1 MSFDTVLRETM
12 LAEHADRWIDL
23 AIDNIEREYPY
34 MPWMVVEG
42 PGALPSHRDLHP
54 AFFGSFDWHSCV
66 EMYWVAV
73 RLMRLAPGTSAEAP
87 AREAIDRY
95 LTDEHIATEN
105 AFFTAP
111 ATRNFERPYGWGWL
125 LALQEELDCW
135 DDGDSQRWA
144 STLRPLAET
153 IAASFPHWLPL
164 LTYPL
169 RIGMHANTAFALL
182 RSLDHAERLAG
193 SGNPALLNAIHEAA
207 NRFFG
212 DDDDYPAR
220 YEPSGADFLSAAL
233 SEAELMSRIV
243 PGEDFPSWLER
254 FLPGLPDGRPVQL
267 FTPAIVSDGSDGQIA
282 HLAGLN
288 LSRAAS
294 FLGIANALPEE
305 DPRVPVLEEA
315 ARQHSEAS
323 LSSVSGSDYMME
335 HWLAAYATLLL
346 TA

>member
-1 MSFDTVLRETM
+1 MTFQPATRLDM
-12 LAEHADRWIDL
+12 LADHANEWIDL

-34 MPWMVVEG
+34 MPWLVVEG
-42 PGALPSHRDLHP
+42 PAALPSHRELHP

-73 RLMRLAPGTSAEAP
+73 RLMRLASGTAAESR
-87 AREAIDRY
+87 ARQAISDL
-95 LTDEHIATEN
+95 LTDDHIAIEN
-105 AFFTAP
+105 AFFTTP

-125 LALQEELDCW
+125 LALQHELEEW
-135 DDGDSQRWA
+135 DDLDSQRWA
-144 STLRPLAET
+144 ATLQPLAET
-153 IAASFPHWLPL
+153 ITESFVRWLPL
-164 LTYPL
+164 LTYPQ

-182 RSLDHAERLAG
+182 RSLPHAERQAEH
-193 SGNPALLNAIHEAA
+193 GNSSLLDAIHEAA
-207 NRFFG
+207 NRFFIE
-212 DDDDYPAR
+212 DDDYPAR

-233 SEAELMSRIV
+233 TEAELMSRIV
-243 PGEDFPSWLER
+243 PRDSYPAWLER
-254 FLPGLPDGRPVQL
+254 FLPTLADAQPAQI

-288 LSRAAS
+288 LSRSAS
-294 FLGIANALPEE
+294 FLAITRALPAD

-315 ARQHSEAS
+315 AHQHADAS
-323 LSSVSGSDYMME
+323 LASVSGSDYMME